1 MALYKYRCRDCGH
14 QFEELRPIA
23 RMDADSECGECGSSR
38 IRRLPALT
46 AEQHFQT
53 SPSSPSERVPATDGG
68 AGWGDANVISDCTFS
83 NFGTAIKTQGGHL
96 VVDDSKFING
106 RVAIDSEKTR
116 LRVRRNTME

>member
-1 MALYKYRCRDCGH
+1 MALYQYRCRNCGH

-23 RMDADSECGECGSSR
+23 RMDADSECRECGSSH

-46 AEQHFQT
+46 ADQHFQT
-53 SPSSPSERVPATDGG
+53 SPSPPSEQVPATDDG
-68 AGWGDANVISDCTFS
+68 AGWGDANVISGCTFS
-83 NFGTAIKTQGGHL
+83 NFGTAIKTTEGHL

>member
-1 MALYKYRCRDCGH
+1 MALYEYRCRDCGH

-23 RMDADSECGECGSSR
+23 RMDADSECAECGSSR

-53 SPSSPSERVPATDGG
+53 SPCSPSERVPATDGG
-68 AGWGDANVISDCTFS
+68 AGWGDAGVISNNTFS
-83 NFGTAIKTQGGHL
+83 NWGTAIKTEGGRL
-96 VVDDSKFING
+96 VVDDNKFINVG
-106 RVAIDSEKTR
+106 VAIDSEKTR